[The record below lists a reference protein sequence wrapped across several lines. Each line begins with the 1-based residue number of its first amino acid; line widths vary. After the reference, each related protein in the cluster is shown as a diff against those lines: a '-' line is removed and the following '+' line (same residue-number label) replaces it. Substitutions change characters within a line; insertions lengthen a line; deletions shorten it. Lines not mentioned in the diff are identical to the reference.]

1 MTRFIGL
8 GSVGNA
14 AKAKSLHALALVPA
28 AEMDV
33 ATLTQRPEG
42 TTPCPYEL
50 PSTSKRPLPGA
61 DEDLGKQVRPLGLAH
76 HPCVTKD
83 TCKATGETLGACHAR
98 SSSSTTP
105 WEVSEGT
112 SRPLCF
118 LRTH

>member
-1 MTRFIGL
+1 MTRFIAL

-50 PSTSKRPLPGA
+50 PSTSKRSAPDDPDG
-61 DEDLGKQVRPLGLAH
+61 LGEQVGIPQPPAMRHFNTLSSVDSPRMSCSSARNTIPE
-76 HPCVTKD
+76 HP
-83 TCKATGETLGACHAR
+83 R
-98 SSSSTTP
+98 SHTECCCQSR
-105 WEVSEGT
+105 VEG
-112 SRPLCF
+112 
-118 LRTH
+118 